1 MGFNFADRIA
11 RIPVYPAADGYAL
24 DESVALL
31 ASNEAPF
38 APLPEVVEAAS
49 RAVATSNRYPDP
61 GTNKLR
67 QALSD
72 LTGVPKAR
80 IATGNGSCEILLA
93 LGEALLQPG
102 RTVVHAWPSFSVYP
116 HMTATTGAEAI
127 RVPLNSSAKH
137 DLEGLAEAVTAD
149 TSILIICN
157 PNNPTGTMVSAP
169 EIASLLERVP
179 SSVCV
184 VLDEAY
190 REFVTSE
197 PVDATLDLLERYP
210 NLVIL
215 RTFSKVYGLA
225 ALRVGYGLCGSEE
238 LRTAVDQVRQPFFCN
253 SAAQAAAVEALN
265 HREEVQRRV
274 DLVTEERGRL
284 VKLLEEIGF
293 SVAESNANFVWA
305 RLPEGSDEKDVVA
318 GLAARDIL
326 VRAGAALGEEGVL
339 RITVGLPEQHDRLIA
354 ALGDLLSAT

>member
-1 MGFNFADRIA
+1 MGLNFADRIA

-49 RAVATSNRYPDP
+49 RAVGTSNRYPDP
-61 GTNKLR
+61 GTNQLR
-67 QALSD
+67 QSLAD
-72 LTGVPKAR
+72 LTGVPKSR

-102 RTVVHAWPSFSVYP
+102 RSVVHAWPSFSVYP
-116 HMTATTGAEAI
+116 HMTATTGADAV
-127 RVPLNSSAKH
+127 RVPLNADSKH
-137 DLEGLAEAVTAD
+137 DLEALAEAVTAE

-157 PNNPTGTMVSAP
+157 PNNPTGTMVPVGQIEELLNKVP
-169 EIASLLERVP
+169 E
-179 SSVCV
+179 SVCV

-197 PVDATLDLLERYP
+197 PVDATLDLLSKYP

-238 LRTAVDQVRQPFFCN
+238 IRTAVDQVRQPFFCN

-265 HREEVQRRV
+265 HRDEVQRRV
-274 DLVTEERGRL
+274 DLVTAERSRL
-284 VKLLEEIGF
+284 VKMLEGIGF
-293 SVAESNANFVWA
+293 TVAESNANFVWA
-305 RLPEGSDEKDVVA
+305 RLPEGSVEKEIVS

-354 ALGDLLSAT
+354 ALSELLPAA

>member
-1 MGFNFADRIA
+1 MGLNFADRID

-38 APLPEVVEAAS
+38 APLPEVVAAAS
-49 RAVATSNRYPDP
+49 LAVGTSNRYPDP
-61 GTNKLR
+61 GTNGLR
-67 QALSD
+67 QALAE
-72 LTGVPKAR
+72 LTGVPKAQ

-102 RTVVHAWPSFSVYP
+102 RAVVHAWPSFSVYP
-116 HMTATTGAEAI
+116 HMTATTGADAI
-127 RVPLNSSAKH
+127 RVPLDANARH
-137 DLEGLAEAVTAD
+137 DVDALARAVTPE
-149 TSILIICN
+149 TSVLIVCN
-157 PNNPTGTMVSAP
+157 PNNPTGTMVSS
-169 EIASLLERVP
+169 EEVASLLEKVP
-179 SSVCV
+179 DSVCV

-197 PVDATLDLLERYP
+197 PVDATLELLSKHR

-253 SAAQAAAVEALN
+253 SAAQAAAVEALK

-274 DLVTEERGRL
+274 DLVTQERVRL
-284 VKLLEEIGF
+284 IQLLEEIGVD
-293 SVAESNANFVWA
+293 VAESNANFVWA
-305 RLPEGSDEKDVVA
+305 KLPEGVAEKEVVA
-318 GLAARDIL
+318 GLASREIL
-326 VRAGAALGEEGVL
+326 VRAGSALGEEGRL
-339 RITVGLPEQHDRLIA
+339 RITVGLPDQHDRLVD
-354 ALGDLLSAT
+354 ALKEIFTTA

>member
-1 MGFNFADRIA
+1 MGLNFADRIS

-38 APLPEVVEAAS
+38 APLPEVVEAAAS
-49 RAVATSNRYPDP
+49 AVGTSNRYPDP

-67 QALSD
+67 ESLSD
-72 LTGVPKAR
+72 LTGVPKSQ

-102 RTVVHAWPSFSVYP
+102 RAVVHAWPSFSVYP
-116 HMTATTGAEAI
+116 HMTATTGADAI
-127 RVPLNSSAKH
+127 RVPLNSESKH
-137 DLEGLAEAVTAD
+137 DLDGLVDAITPE

-157 PNNPTGTMVSAP
+157 PNNPTGTMVSAA
-169 EIASLLERVP
+169 EIKALLERVP
-179 SSVCV
+179 DSVCV

-197 PVDATLDLLERYP
+197 PVDATLELLDRHS

-238 LRTAVDQVRQPFFCN
+238 LRVAVDQVRQPFFCN

-274 DLVTEERGRL
+274 DLVTEERTRL
-284 VKLLEEIGF
+284 VGLLEGLGF

-305 RLPEGSDEKDVVA
+305 KLPAGSVEKEVVA

-339 RITVGLPEQHDRLIA
+339 RITVGLPEQHDRLVD
-354 ALGDLLSAT
+354 ALGELLSAA

>member
-1 MGFNFADRIA
+1 MGLNFADRID

-38 APLPEVVEAAS
+38 APLPQVVEAAAK
-49 RAVATSNRYPDP
+49 AVGTSNRYPDP
-61 GTNKLR
+61 GTNALR
-67 QALSD
+67 QAISE
-72 LTGVPKAR
+72 LTGVPKER
-80 IATGNGSCEILLA
+80 VATGNGSCEILLA

-102 RTVVHAWPSFSVYP
+102 RSVVHAWPSFSVYP
-116 HMTATTGAEAI
+116 HMTATTGADAV
-127 RVPLNSSAKH
+127 RVPLDGEARH
-137 DLEGLAEAVTAD
+137 DLAALGDAVTPD

-157 PNNPTGTMVSAP
+157 PNNPTGTMVEAG
-169 EIASLLERVP
+169 EIEELLRRVP
-179 SSVCV
+179 ESVCV

-197 PVDATLDLLERYP
+197 PVDETLQLLARFP

-238 LRTAVDQVRQPFFCN
+238 VRVAVDQVRQPFFCN

-265 HREEVQRRV
+265 HRDEVQRRV
-274 DLVTEERGRL
+274 DLVTRERARL
-284 VKLLEEIGF
+284 VELLEGAGL

-305 RLPEGSDEKDVVA
+305 KLPDGVVEREVVA

-326 VRAGAALGEEGVL
+326 VRAGSALGEEGRL

-354 ALGDLLSAT
+354 ALKELLPAA